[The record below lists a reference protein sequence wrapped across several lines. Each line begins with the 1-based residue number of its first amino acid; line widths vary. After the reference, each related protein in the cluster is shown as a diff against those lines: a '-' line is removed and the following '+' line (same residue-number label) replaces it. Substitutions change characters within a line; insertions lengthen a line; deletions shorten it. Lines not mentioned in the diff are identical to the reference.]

1 MEYDANGSLFFQADC
16 DLKKSENLVI
26 YGHNMKNG
34 SMFAALEKYTSEE
47 FYREHPE
54 ILFDTL
60 EETGR
65 YQVAAVFK
73 IPGAQITEA
82 FAGTLLA
89 ATEEDYNAFIAYAK
103 EHSLYDT
110 GVTPQWPEQ
119 LLTLGTCEYTYE
131 DGRLFVVGRAV
142 PALK

>member
-1 MEYDANGSLFFQADC
+1 MIPWKRPAGIRWRRCLR
-16 DLKKSENLVI
+16 
-26 YGHNMKNG
+26 
-34 SMFAALEKYTSEE
+34 
-47 FYREHPE
+47 YR
-54 ILFDTL
+54 
-60 EETGR
+60 
-65 YQVAAVFK
+65 
-73 IPGAQITEA
+73 AQITEA

-131 DGRLFVVGRAV
+131 DGRLFVVGRKV
-142 PALK
+142 DHDGP